1 MCKVSF
7 SLFLYILS
15 IVHDCCPV
23 PREKIISQLGFHVRW
38 KNINSRS
45 LLSVQCLNL
54 DVEQKMIL
62 LINLY
67 YIWKNASNIHAITKG
82 NSCHSILS
90 YEATWYDIKQ
100 LANAIQLPS
109 LICIVIVA
117 DSKHWQLIC
126 CYCGSKNKGWDWI
139 IISKTNVA
147 FLINMQRLY
156 IYISGWTILI
166 IIP

>member
-15 IVHDCCPV
+15 NVHDCCPV

-54 DVEQKMIL
+54 DVEQKNDTTNKPIL
-62 LINLY
+62 CFE
-67 YIWKNASNIHAITKG
+67 WNASNIHAITKG
-82 NSCHSILS
+82 NWFHSILS

-126 CYCGSKNKGWDWI
+126 CYCGSKNKGWD
-139 IISKTNVA
+139 
-147 FLINMQRLY
+147 
-156 IYISGWTILI
+156 
-166 IIP
+166 